1 MNQAEHFL
9 WQVDDHVMNIQSVPI
24 YICVNQVLSVI

>member
-9 WQVDDHVMNIQSVPI
+9 WQVDDHVMNIQSVS
-24 YICVNQVLSVI
+24 VNMVLGVGNLI